1 MTGWRHGSGQGR
13 RSAGTAGSCPETEEV
28 ESHLLL
34 QELPWLG
41 ELKPRR
47 DSLNDPFARRLRR
60 QNATKSDE
68 GMNETALSIGRHDL
82 TEDEA
87 RAAALAMIPAAAV
100 PLTLSALENHLAAAA
115 DLLRGSIDQA
125 DFKAYIFPLLF
136 FKRISD
142 VYLEEYGQ
150 ALADSGG
157 DHEFAS
163 FAENHRFAIPEGCL
177 WDDVRVRT
185 ENVGQALVTAFR
197 AIENANPDTLYGIF
211 GNAAWTNK
219 QKLPDSKIND
229 LIEHFSAKPL
239 TTSSVPPDVFGQAYE
254 YLIKRFADASNKKA
268 GEYYTPRSVV
278 RLLVNIL
285 NPQEGE
291 TVYDPA
297 CGTGGMLIE
306 VIDHV
311 KTAGGRPQLLWG
323 KLYGQEK
330 VLATSGI
337 ARMNLLLH
345 GVEDFNIIRGDTL
358 RDPAF
363 FNSDRLATFNC
374 VIANPPFSLKNWGD
388 EAWASDRWGRNTLGG
403 LPPKGYAD
411 WAWVQH
417 MLASASVPTGRVAV
431 VLPQGALFRQ
441 GAEGRIREYI
451 LRQDKVEA
459 VIGLAPNLFYGTG
472 LAACVLILRQQ
483 KQSDTENKV
492 LFVNGESLFRKG
504 RNQNTLENEHAQMLL
519 DAYQQFADQPGLAQ
533 VADLSAVE
541 ANGFNLN
548 IPLYISHA
556 ETDDGLTLEQ
566 ALAELEAAQ
575 HVAAETRSTLEAELS
590 KWGMSA

>member
-1 MTGWRHGSGQGR
+1 MTQ
-13 RSAGTAGSCPETEEV
+13 
-28 ESHLLL
+28 
-34 QELPWLG
+34 
-41 ELKPRR
+41 
-47 DSLNDPFARRLRR
+47 
-60 QNATKSDE
+60 
-68 GMNETALSIGRHDL
+68 
-82 TEDEA
+82 DEA
-87 RAAALAMIPAAAV
+87 RAAALAMIPAAAE

-142 VYLEEYGQ
+142 VYLEEYGH

-163 FAENHRFAIPEGCL
+163 FAENHRFAIPEECL
-177 WDDVRVRT
+177 WDDVRART

-197 AIENANPDTLYGIF
+197 SIENANPDTLYGIF

-219 QKLPDSKIND
+219 QKLPDSRIND
-229 LIEHFSAKPL
+229 LIESFSARPL
-239 TTSSVPPDVFGQAYE
+239 TNGSVSPDVFGQAYE

-285 NPQEGE
+285 DPQEGE
-291 TVYDPA
+291 TIYDPA

-306 VIDHV
+306 VIQHV
-311 KTAGGRPQLLWG
+311 KAAGGRPQLLWG

-345 GVEDFNIIRGDTL
+345 GVEDFHIVRGDTL

-363 FNSDRLATFNC
+363 FNSDRLATFDC
-374 VIANPPFSLKNWGD
+374 VIANPPFSLKSWGD
-388 EAWASDRWGRNTLGG
+388 EAWTSDRWGRNALGG
-403 LPPKGYAD
+403 VPPKGYAD

-417 MLASASVPTGRVAV
+417 MLASSTSKTGRVAV

-483 KQSDTENKV
+483 KPAKSCAKV
-492 LFVNGESLFRKG
+492 LFVDGADLFRKS
-504 RNQNTLENEHAQMLL
+504 RNQNTLEDEHSWALL
-519 DAYQQFADQPGLAQ
+519 DAYRQFIDQPGLANI
-533 VADLSAVE
+533 ADLADIE

-548 IPLYISHA
+548 LSLYVTPT
-556 ETDDGLTLEQ
+556 ETNDGLTLDQ

-575 HVAAETRSTLEAELS
+575 LAVLGTRSAMETELA
-590 KWGMSA
+590 KWGLNG